1 MAGFKFVG
9 SQDRI
14 EIPEGSQ
21 VVEISSLIPFT
32 RIDIDP
38 FDLLSQSELIGSWLY
53 PVKSAKLNQGGK
65 IIFLT
70 DNGEEIAAV
79 CTSFILGREL
89 SLVADQFGTMTCVVA
104 RESAEVVMKVNFKI
118 LTLLPAEK
126 RALFN
131 DCIARLSGVCA

>member
-38 FDLLSQSELIGSWLY
+38 FDLLCSLFFCILVYFCDE
-53 PVKSAKLNQGGK
+53 GK
-65 IIFLT
+65 FQDSDL
-70 DNGEEIAAV
+70 A
-79 CTSFILGREL
+79 
-89 SLVADQFGTMTCVVA
+89 TC
-104 RESAEVVMKVNFKI
+104 
-118 LTLLPAEK
+118 
-126 RALFN
+126 
-131 DCIARLSGVCA
+131 